1 MPKSSLVDEAGA
13 PMVQPVSERARDIER
28 LFAEDGPIAAAAVG
42 YRKRAAQVEM
52 AAAIAEAIDGQA
64 CLVAEA
70 GTGTGDRKSTRL
82 NSSH

>member
-28 LFAEDGPIAAAAVG
+28 LFAEDGPIAAAAAG

-52 AAAIAEAIDGQA
+52 AAAIADTIEGQA
-64 CLVAEA
+64 CLEIGRAHV
-70 GTGTGDRKSTRL
+70 
-82 NSSH
+82 